1 MNSNRLNTD
10 PHAQA
15 HQTIEEVLSQAKN
28 LIDELEPLKRAEA
41 QLPAKLIS
49 LVSIVTAF
57 CLFMIASYGYLL
69 ELNEVPSPTASFL
82 SVGVLAT
89 ISFYL
94 WKHQSLSKEV
104 SLSITLAILVLTCIT
119 VWFNGVYPLYFLPAI
134 ILFLHITVPPQLA
147 LPASILVLGG
157 AALVFLSHGNEI
169 EFRVATRML
178 SAGLI
183 CLASLQALTRNNL
196 RVTQTASYVM
206 NGLQSLA
213 YRLESDL
220 KNTEKERDLAKRTDS
235 DSGLLNLSG
244 FHEKLAEEIQRSS
257 VNQPFA
263 VISIRFPSSG
273 LMLNSEMFH
282 ESEKVLSVLIAR
294 MKSLFLPDLIGRSSK
309 WEFIGVIKI
318 GQSHEEFLESLNKQL
333 KALSASLPL
342 DAGLASLSF
351 YAGVVCWPSMGL
363 TAQDLSSRANKAM
376 LYAHNMNL
384 NKQALWFS
392 QDIEELISNKKDL
405 VRSVDHAFEH
415 HEFELYYQPIVSLK
429 DNAVFK
435 SEALVR
441 WNHPERGLLFPGSF
455 LSLLESQ
462 GFMIQLTELC
472 LKDAAQTARKWRASL
487 HPQFEISVN
496 IPPSYLIWGA
506 QHRQETLAFFQS
518 LDTPE
523 GAIKL
528 EITEDSLLDVS
539 DDILE
544 LLSALKEIGFR
555 LALDDFGTGYS
566 SFGRLESLPLDAIKI
581 DKVLIDRI
589 EDSAQ
594 KLRVCSAII
603 HLGHEF
609 QFDVVA
615 EGIEHSKQKQLLE
628 EAGCDYIQGYLY
640 SKPLTQAK
648 FESFCANF

>member
-1 MNSNRLNTD
+1 MNSNNINPD
-10 PHAQA
+10 PHLQA

-28 LIDELEPLKRAEA
+28 LIDELEPLKQSEA

-49 LVSIVTAF
+49 MVSMVTAL
-57 CLFMIASYGYLL
+57 CLFLIASYGYVL
-69 ELNEVPSPTASFL
+69 ELNEVPNPIASFL
-82 SVGVLAT
+82 SVGVLAS
-89 ISFYL
+89 ISVFL
-94 WKHQSLSKEV
+94 WKHPSLSKPL
-104 SLSITLAILVLTCIT
+104 SLGITGMILLLTVVT

-134 ILFLHITVPPQLA
+134 IFFLHIIVAPQLA
-147 LPASILVLGG
+147 LPASLLVLGM
-157 AALVFLSHGNEI
+157 AALMFLTHGNEI

-178 SAGLI
+178 STGMI
-183 CLASLQALTRNNL
+183 CLATLQALTRNNL
-196 RVTQTASYVM
+196 RVTQTASYVL

-213 YRLESDL
+213 YGLESDL
-220 KNTEKERDLAKRTDS
+220 KNTEKERDLAQRIDS
-235 DSGLLNLSG
+235 DSGLLNLAG
-244 FHEKLAEEIQRSS
+244 FHEKLAEEIKHSE

-294 MKSLFLPDLIGRSSK
+294 MKSLFLPELIGRSSK
-309 WEFIGVIKI
+309 WEFMGVIKI
-318 GQSHEEFLESLNKQL
+318 GQSQEEFLQSLNKQL

-342 DAGLASLSF
+342 DTGLASLSF

-363 TAQDLSSRANKAM
+363 TAQELSSRANKAM
-376 LYAHNMNL
+376 IYAHNMNL

-405 VRSVDHAFEH
+405 VRSVNRAFDQ

-429 DNAVFK
+429 GNEVFK
-435 SEALVR
+435 AEALVR
-441 WNHPERGLLFPGSF
+441 WNHPDRGLLFPGSF

-462 GFMIQLTELC
+462 GYMIQLTEYC
-472 LKDAAQTARKWRASL
+472 LKEAALTAQKWRAAI

-496 IPPSYLIWGA
+496 ISPSYLAWGA
-506 QHRQETLAFFQS
+506 LHRKETIAFFQA
-518 LDTPE
+518 LQVQE

-539 DDILE
+539 DEILD
-544 LLSALKEIGFR
+544 LLDALKKMGFR

-566 SFGRLESLPLDAIKI
+566 SFGLLEALPLDAIKI
-581 DKVLIDRI
+581 DKVLIDHI
-589 EDSAQ
+589 EETAQ
-594 KLRVCSAII
+594 KLRVCSVII
-603 HLGHEF
+603 RLGQEF

-615 EGIEHSKQKQLLE
+615 EGIELLKQKQLLE

-640 SKPLTQAK
+640 SKPLPQAK
-648 FESFCANF
+648 FESFCASF